1 MEDKHI
7 NIKHNIELLEKYEN
21 QLEMLNNDIIE
32 LSIYSNNHDDYLK
45 TIFTI
50 GTDGNCEHQYSKEAI
65 KFIEYIKNDLVT
77 KINSIK
83 LKVNM
88 NTQNKKYILLGLS
101 LLYDQMVHERLR
113 SEDENIRAFCLEESN
128 LILMLIKDIEN
139 DINKI
144 YE

>member
-113 SEDENIRAFCLEESN
+113 SEDEHTRTFCLDESN
-128 LILMLIKDIEN
+128 KILELIKFMN
-139 DINKI
+139 NVSLM
-144 YE
+144 Y